1 MNTGLG
7 TGWLVRGRPH
17 AARALR
23 LYCFGHAGASAAAFR
38 SWQAGLEP
46 SIEVCAIEL
55 PGHGRRMGEAPQDQL
70 LPLADGLTQ
79 ALARELRA
87 TPLPYALF
95 GHSLGALLAF
105 EVARGLARLDV
116 PPPLRLLVS
125 GANAPQRRPPS
136 RMLHRLPDEA
146 LLEELRSYEGTPQ
159 ELLDERELMALLLPT
174 LRADFCMV
182 ETYRYHPGPQLA
194 VPLTVLAGRADARV
208 SADGVAAWALETSG
222 TSDCTWHDGG
232 HFFIET
238 HARAVLDGI
247 RATLAQA

>member
-1 MNTGLG
+1 MSAGREAS
-7 TGWLVRGRPH
+7 WLVRGRPH

-38 SWQAGLEP
+38 TWQARLEP

-55 PGHGRRMGEAPQDQL
+55 PGHGRRMAEAPQDKL
-70 LPLADGLTQ
+70 LPLAGELTQ

-87 TPLPYALF
+87 APMPYALF
-95 GHSLGALLAF
+95 GHSMGALLAF
-105 EVARGLARLDV
+105 EVARGLARLAM

-146 LLEELRSYEGTPQ
+146 LLDELRTYDGTPR
-159 ELLDERELMALLLPT
+159 ELLDERDLMALLLPT

-182 ETYRYHPGPQLA
+182 ETYHYHPGPGLT

-222 TSDCTWHDGG
+222 ISHNAWHDGG
-232 HFFIET
+232 HFFIDT
-238 HARAVLDGI
+238 HAESVLATI
-247 RATLAQA
+247 RASLLPA

>member
-1 MNTGLG
+1 MSAGLG
-7 TGWLVRGRPH
+7 ASWLVRGRPH

-38 SWQAGLEP
+38 TWQARLEP

-55 PGHGRRMGEAPQDQL
+55 PGHGRRMAEAPQDQL
-70 LPLADGLTQ
+70 LPLAGELTQ

-105 EVARGLARLDV
+105 EVARGLARLEV

-136 RMLHRLPDEA
+136 RMLHRLPDDA

-159 ELLDERELMALLLPT
+159 ELLDERELMALLLPV

-182 ETYRYHPGPQLA
+182 ETYRYHPGPRLTL
-194 VPLTVLAGRADARV
+194 PLTVLAGRADARV

-222 TSDCTWHDGG
+222 NSHSAWHEGG

-238 HARAVLDGI
+238 HARAVLADI
-247 RATLAQA
+247 RATLAQD

>member
-1 MNTGLG
+1 MSAGLG
-7 TGWLVRGRPH
+7 ASWLVRGQPH
-17 AARALR
+17 ATRALR

-38 SWQAGLEP
+38 AWQARLEP

-55 PGHGRRMGEAPQDQL
+55 PGHGRRMAEAPQDQL
-70 LPLADGLTQ
+70 LPLAGELTQ

-87 TPLPYALF
+87 TPRPYALF

-136 RMLHRLPDEA
+136 RMLHLLPDDA
-146 LLEELRSYEGTPQ
+146 LLEELRTYDGTPQ
-159 ELLDERELMALLLPT
+159 ELLDERELMALLLPI

-182 ETYRYHPGPQLA
+182 ETYHYHPGPQLT

-208 SADGVAAWALETSG
+208 SPDGVAAWALETSG
-222 TSDCTWHDGG
+222 SCHSIWHDGG

-238 HARAVLDGI
+238 HARAVLADI
-247 RATLAQA
+247 RATLAQD